1 MTQTFLIFAA
11 ALLLGS
17 LAANAQESAKPSV
30 SDDYQ
35 SPTFTLPYAHQK
47 PTLDGTINDAEWR
60 GALSVN
66 ALQTTRHQLSARA
79 TRFWMMWDEDNLY
92 LAMRS
97 PLRPGERLIQA
108 ERHLDKDYNV
118 VYDDSYEIY
127 LDAATN
133 SPDGQPIYFQF
144 LSNFAGSRW
153 DVMHEP
159 AVGNF
164 RLGWTSGWQPKNR
177 LNANGD
183 WEMEVAIPRQS
194 IYHDAPFADGE
205 VLRGLV
211 ARNFKRPWEQNS
223 VEGASSFSVRDTY
236 SKWRLSKSAPALSLL
251 DVADD
256 KAKTL
261 GLKISVSDSAATAA
275 TSPLTWMF
283 ESDGGAKKSGELA
296 PGATVSELNLDKPG
310 AGEKP
315 GSYRIRVMRGKETLL
330 DWSALRQF
338 GVPEDAAPALD
349 DKGDVANV
357 ALRFNPVHDYLR
369 ISGDFINYDDRARI
383 ASTKVSVA
391 DAAGK
396 TIAEK
401 DLKLDDLAYV
411 QGVLQLPGL
420 QPGAYK
426 TTLTAF
432 DAAGREVLT
441 REEPFE
447 KTDLTKFAWWNTTRG
462 NIERVIKPWTPV
474 QYQNGRIDVW
484 GRAVRIGHAGLP
496 AQIVSQNELLL
507 ARPMHLVA
515 TLADG
520 KTLISTPA
528 PFELVSRAD
537 NRVVGQSKS
546 LLGDIAITTRV
557 TVEFDGMIKVEM
569 TLDPKKAVEIKA
581 LKVVMPLRNEVANYI
596 HAAGEGIRSGYEFSF
611 LDQTKSGQIWN
622 SKRVDS
628 QPMQRGSFIPYL
640 WIGNPK
646 AGLAWFADSDKGWI
660 PSDETPAIELR
671 RDSAQS
677 TDLVMNLVSAQ
688 ATLNEA
694 RTITFA
700 VQATPT
706 KPMPDGWRMNS
717 WWAGDTFLD
726 YAQVQPKGGNL
737 IFSSLPFPLDME
749 KSKEMVQ
756 QRKKETNIFNFGVPL
771 PANAVPYFEHI
782 AIGTQF
788 VPEMKIFGDEWE
800 TSVPRGLY
808 YGKSFT
814 DFMVDNLSK
823 WSENAGIEGLYL
835 DNVHPVADNNIEAGR
850 GYVLPDGKIQPEY
863 AMFSTREYF
872 LRVRAAF
879 QEQQG
884 QSKFIIH
891 MTNNMIIPWIG
902 AGDVAFDGEHHVIY
916 PTMKKDFMDFWSLER
931 MRVDY
936 SEQWGVPVNFMHEYQ
951 GDWDLKELAKAM
963 RAYTG
968 MVILHD
974 ALPSGNGN
982 GMNTPVWIG
991 RDRFGIGARDVQ
1003 FVPYWDENSGAK
1015 STAPDVLLAIWK
1027 RPGKVLVAVVNRG
1040 EATTAHV
1047 QIDAK
1052 KLGLPP
1058 AEKWKVWD
1066 AEHDTVI
1073 NRTFMHSQLQEQ
1085 VDLWKASSE
1094 GEIKQNGASVDVP
1107 VKRHDYRQF
1116 VIELAG

>member
-1 MTQTFLIFAA
+1 MILASAA
-11 ALLLGS
+11 Q
-17 LAANAQESAKPSV
+17 AQSV
-30 SDDYQ
+30 TDDYQ
-35 SPTFTLPYAHQK
+35 APTFTLPYAHQK
-47 PTLDGTINDAEWR
+47 PTLDGTVNDAEWR
-60 GALSVN
+60 GAVSVN
-66 ALQTTRHQLSARA
+66 ALQTTNHQLSARS
-79 TRFWMMWDEDNLY
+79 TRFWMMWDEDNIY

-97 PLRPGERLIQA
+97 PLRKGERLIRA
-108 ERHLDKDYNV
+108 ERRMDKDYNV

-164 RLGWTSGWQPKNR
+164 RLGWTSDWQPKNR
-177 LNANGD
+177 INENGD
-183 WEMEVAIPRQS
+183 WEMEVAIPRVS
-194 IYHDAPFADGE
+194 IYHNAPFKDGE
-205 VLRGLV
+205 TLRGLV

-236 SKWRLSKSAPALSLL
+236 SKWRLSKGAPAIALL
-251 DVADD
+251 DVAD
-256 KAKTL
+256 ASAGTL
-261 GLKISVSDSAATAA
+261 GLKISASTGGADAATA
-275 TSPLTWMF
+275 PLKWMF
-283 ESDGGAKKSGELA
+283 ESDGGVKKSGELA
-296 PGATVSELNLDKPG
+296 PGATVSQLDLDKPG
-310 AGEKP
+310 AGDKP
-315 GSYRIRVMRGKETLL
+315 GSYRIRVTQGATTLL

-338 GVPEDAAPALD
+338 SKPEEVTAPLD
-349 DKGDVANV
+349 DRGDVADV

-383 ASTKVSVA
+383 ATTKVSVA
-391 DAAGK
+391 DAEGK

-401 DLKLDDLAYV
+401 DLKLDALAYV
-411 QGVLQLPGL
+411 QGVLQLPQL
-420 QPGAYK
+420 KPGAYK

-432 DAAGREVLT
+432 DAAGKEVLT
-441 REEPFE
+441 REQPFE
-447 KTDLTKFAWWNTTRG
+447 KTDLTKYAWWNTKRG
-462 NIERVIKPWTPV
+462 NIERVIAPWTPV
-474 QYQNGRIDVW
+474 QYQEGRFDVW
-484 GRAVRIGHAGLP
+484 GRGFRSGHAGLP
-496 AQIVSQNELLL
+496 EQIVTQGKLLL

-515 TLADG
+515 TMSDG
-520 KTLISTPA
+520 TTVVSKPSPL
-528 PFELVSRAD
+528 EVVSRAE
-537 NRVVGQSKS
+537 NRVVAQSQS
-546 LLGDIAITTRV
+546 ALGDIAVKTRV
-557 TVEFDGMIKVEM
+557 TVEFDGMYKVEM
-569 TLDPKKAVEIKA
+569 TLDPKRAVEIKS

-611 LDQTKSGQIWN
+611 LDKTKTGQIWN

-628 QPMQRGSFIPYL
+628 QPMQKGSFIPYL

-646 AGLAWFADSDKGWI
+646 AGLAWFADSDKGWM
-660 PSDETPAIELR
+660 PDDETPAIELR
-671 RDSAQS
+671 RDSPES
-677 TDLVMNLVSAQ
+677 TDLVLNLVSSQ
-688 ATLNEA
+688 ATLDAA

-700 VQATPT
+700 VQPTPT
-706 KPMPDGWRMNS
+706 KAMPDGWRMNS

-737 IFSSLPFPLDME
+737 IFSSLPFPLDLE
-749 KSKEMVQ
+749 KSKEMVE

-771 PANAVPYFEHI
+771 QANAVPYFEHV

-788 VPEMKIFGDEWE
+788 VPEMKVFGDEWE

-814 DFMVDNLSK
+814 DFMIDNLSK

-863 AMFSTREYF
+863 AMFSTRDYF

-884 QSKFIIH
+884 KSKFIIH

-916 PTMKKDFMDFWSLER
+916 PNMKKDFMDFWSLER

-936 SEQWGVPVNFMHEYQ
+936 SEQWGIPVNFMHEYQ
-951 GDWDLKELAKAM
+951 GDWDLKELARVM

-968 MVILHD
+968 MVLLHD

-982 GMNTPVWIG
+982 GMNTPAWIG
-991 RDRFGIGARDVQ
+991 RDRFGIGAKDVQ
-1003 FVPYWDENSGAK
+1003 FVPYWEKDNGA
-1015 STAPDVLLAIWK
+1015 TTGAPDVYLAIWK
-1027 RPGKVLVAVVNRG
+1027 RAGKVLIAVVNRG
-1040 EATTAHV
+1040 EATTASV

-1058 AEKWKVWD
+1058 ATNWKVWD

-1085 VDLWKASSE
+1085 VDLWKASDE
-1094 GEIKQNGASVDVP
+1094 GPIQQKGATVAVP
-1107 VKRHDYRQF
+1107 VKRHNYRQF
-1116 VIELAG
+1116 VIEATD